1 MLVTSSSCDK
11 QKCLQIL
18 SNIPRGQ
25 NSSLVEDYWMD
36 NLSFLFNFTS
46 VHSFSHSFSSVHP
59 FVLQVF
65 SKNPCVL
72 CTSSSRHSLLTQCLV
87 ISLGLQRQ
95 QSATN
100 YKVLNVFFSP
110 WFRVVQSFLCNKI
123 MCTQFSNKKKLAKV
137 PISLCKLSLTLTTI
151 QWSGNFCTFHLKVQK
166 LGPRDFK

>member
-123 MCTQFSNKKKLAKV
+123 MCTQFSNKKKAGQSADQFV
-137 PISLCKLSLTLTTI
+137 QIISNPDNNPMKWELLYLS
-151 QWSGNFCTFHLKVQK
+151 
-166 LGPRDFK
+166 FKGAEARSKRF